1 MAYRTMLLVSI
12 FVALLCGQ
20 VETAKADHST
30 SDLNHSYP
38 EESLE
43 EIGEEL
49 ARVLADHLYEY
60 LQRELNRLKKGTL
73 ESKEVLRE
81 KISQYEAGI
90 KKNPNDAESRYIL
103 GQIYDEI
110 GDGANAIIQTKM
122 AEELF
127 AREKNVKG
135 VAECRRNLRMYFK
148 DYGFQPGDFALIR

>member
-43 EIGEEL
+43 EMGEEL

-110 GDGANAIIQTKM
+110 GDVLTDGQQPLAFGIEANQRDGLVMSLEGA
-122 AEELF
+122 
-127 AREKNVKG
+127 
-135 VAECRRNLRMYFK
+135 
-148 DYGFQPGDFALIR
+148 